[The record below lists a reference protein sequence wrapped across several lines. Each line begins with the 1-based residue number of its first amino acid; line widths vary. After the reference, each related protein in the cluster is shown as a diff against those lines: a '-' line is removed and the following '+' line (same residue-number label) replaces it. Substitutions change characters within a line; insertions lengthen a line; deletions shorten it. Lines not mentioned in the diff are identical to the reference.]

1 LQVKKKE
8 RNFEVEMERREQKDK
23 VVVVPQ
29 SRSTRGAEPQ
39 QMQVD
44 SQASSSREATD
55 ASAGGQ
61 VLESSSSSR
70 LPGSRPPLLKC
81 DEQQLK

>member
-1 LQVKKKE
+1 
-8 RNFEVEMERREQKDK
+8 MERREQKDK

-29 SRSTRGAEPQ
+29 SRSTRGDEPQ

-44 SQASSSREATD
+44 SQASSREATD
-55 ASAGGQ
+55 ASAGGQQ

>member
-1 LQVKKKE
+1 MKKKR

-29 SRSTRGAEPQ
+29 SRSTRGDEPQ

-44 SQASSSREATD
+44 SQASSREATD